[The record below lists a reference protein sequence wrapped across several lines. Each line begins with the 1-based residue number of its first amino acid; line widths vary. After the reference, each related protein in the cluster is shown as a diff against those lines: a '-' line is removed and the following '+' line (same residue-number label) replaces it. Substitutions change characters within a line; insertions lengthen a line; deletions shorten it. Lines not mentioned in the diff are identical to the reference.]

1 MTKTRIQLRT
11 FLLYLLVWIS
21 LSFCQSQANQLSHPA
36 HDHSVCQL
44 FKTKVKQRLIFYPIS
59 SQTQNIFLGIIFT
72 CEKFGLGKKSIFI
85 PPKFQLHVFS
95 LSFSSLVL

>member
-36 HDHSVCQL
+36 HDSSVCQL
-44 FKTKVKQRLIFYPIS
+44 FKTKVKQRLIFLP
-59 SQTQNIFLGIIFT
+59 N
-72 CEKFGLGKKSIFI
+72 FI
-85 PPKFQLHVFS
+85 PNSEYLLGNNFYV
-95 LSFSSLVL
+95 